1 MNKNTLNKLNYILYN
16 IILLTGTILIFL
28 FLNKYILHIFLLLKT
43 KRFLTILGIYIG
55 VIICAIMINF
65 RKRRNRKL
73 IIFQFVIASIISVIA
88 FSKIHFNEI
97 EDDMFKEKIDL
108 NSKKYYMQYN
118 EDYIY
123 SMYAGK
129 GIKEWKQLPLEEKRL
144 RLEYIIKNQCIN
156 LKMDTVPSMMF
167 WNMKDLGKPLT
178 IADYS
183 LDDDCITIDLDY
195 VENKP
200 TECMEALCHEMKHRY
215 QRMQIFLYDEL
226 VKDKKYRSYAKMK
239 FFDDARSYKN
249 ENKNYKTQYNSSA
262 EEYYNQKSERE
273 AFEYAEQQMIQFS
286 ATIRHY
292 NPENKTDL

>member
-1 MNKNTLNKLNYILYN
+1 
-16 IILLTGTILIFL
+16 
-28 FLNKYILHIFLLLKT
+28 
-43 KRFLTILGIYIG
+43 
-55 VIICAIMINF
+55 MI
-65 RKRRNRKL
+65 RLR
-73 IIFQFVIASIISVIA
+73 
-88 FSKIHFNEI
+88 
-97 EDDMFKEKIDL
+97 
-108 NSKKYYMQYN
+108 
-118 EDYIY
+118 
-123 SMYAGK
+123 
-129 GIKEWKQLPLEEKRL
+129 KRL
-144 RLEYIIKNQCIN
+144 RLEYIIKSQCIN
-156 LKMDTVPSMMF
+156 LKMETVPSMLF

-200 TECMEALCHEMKHRY
+200 TECMEALCHEMMHRY

-226 VKDKKYRSYAKMK
+226 MKDKKYKSYAKMK
-239 FFDDARSYKN
+239 FFDAARSYKN